1 MQCNKVIFNI
11 ITLETKHES
20 LHLPNTGQRTKGG
33 QKKEE
38 QYKIIWNE
46 LETLIKSNLHTD
58 NHRSVYNCL
67 MECHKFNTDDDKLNE
82 KVELDQA
89 LRELD
94 QMSGKLAVKLIFFI

>member
-1 MQCNKVIFNI
+1 MLCNKVIFNI

-20 LHLPNTGQRTKGG
+20 LHLPNTGQRTKG
-33 QKKEE
+33 QKREE

-46 LETLIKSNLHTD
+46 LETLIKNNLHTET
-58 NHRSVYNCL
+58 HRSVYNCL
-67 MECHKFNTDDDKLNE
+67 LECHKFNSDDDKLSD

-94 QMSGKLAVKLIFFI
+94 QMGKIVFN